1 MLSSPLEIIYGSY
14 NILLKIW
21 MYSSRGGYVSVQ
33 GPGLFE
39 PIHGSAPDI
48 AGQVKMTS
56 IFLNNS
62 FDTGLA

>member
-1 MLSSPLEIIYGSY
+1 
-14 NILLKIW
+14 